1 MFEYELVTVLST
13 PGHMATE
20 KQVQEWLE
28 PAYPWGHSCKHPKA
42 ASTENRPIAS
52 RIFTKEVQATA
63 LRENTNEPH
72 DTAWMNK

>member
-28 PAYPWGHSCKHPKA
+28 PAYPWGHKLQASQSCIHGEQTH
-42 ASTENRPIAS
+42 S
-52 RIFTKEVQATA
+52 F
-63 LRENTNEPH
+63 
-72 DTAWMNK
+72 